1 MVANF
6 IKGANELRN
15 IIRKQYVTLSLKV
28 LGLPQWISGKELICK
43 AGAASS
49 IPGSGRSPGGGHGI
63 PLQYSCLEDPMDR
76 GAWRG
81 TVHRVA
87 KTEATQHS

>member
-43 AGAASS
+43 AGAASL
-49 IPGSGRSPGGGHGI
+49 IPGSGRSPGGGAWQPTPVFLPGGSHGQRS
-63 PLQYSCLEDPMDR
+63 LEGYSP
-76 GAWRG
+76 
-81 TVHRVA
+81 
-87 KTEATQHS
+87 